1 MVIVSAPLT
10 IDAVTPGVGDGVGTG
25 DGDGVGDGVGDGD
38 GVGAG
43 VGEGVGEGVD
53 GEEDDPQPS
62 ESPNKTVAIVIRR
75 AVMLPPSACFGA
87 SRQSCCLGGTSIRVG
102 FGAETRTVETDQLRM
117 PSFAFA
123 SRNQLYG

>member
-25 DGDGVGDGVGDGD
+25 DGVGVGD

-43 VGEGVGEGVD
+43 VGAGAGAGVGDGVD

-62 ESPNKTVAIVIRR
+62 ESPSKTVAIVIRR
-75 AVMLPPSACFGA
+75 AVMLPPSASFCITA
-87 SRQSCCLGGTSIRVG
+87 NLLPRRHVDSRRI
-102 FGAETRTVETDQLRM
+102 QLEKDE
-117 PSFAFA
+117 PS
-123 SRNQLYG
+123 RRINYVCP